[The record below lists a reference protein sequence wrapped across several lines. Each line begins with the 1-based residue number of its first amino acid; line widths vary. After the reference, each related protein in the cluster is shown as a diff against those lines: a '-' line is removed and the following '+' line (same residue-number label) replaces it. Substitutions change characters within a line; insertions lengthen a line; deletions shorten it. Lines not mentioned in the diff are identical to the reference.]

1 MADRI
6 TYVGIDVHKRS
17 IAVAVAS
24 GGLWGEV
31 RQYGRVANTAKAL
44 DRLLRKLRGAG
55 VRLRFCYEAR
65 PCGYGIQRRLAANG
79 HECIVVAPSLI
90 PRRPGDRVK
99 TTGEMPPAWPSR
111 TGRAS

>member
-6 TYVGIDVHKRS
+6 TYVGLDVHKES

-24 GGLWGEV
+24 DGRRGEV
-31 RQYGRVANTAKAL
+31 RQYGRVANTARAL
-44 DRLLRKLRGAG
+44 DRLLRKLGGAG
-55 VRLRFCYEAR
+55 VRLRFCYEAG

-79 HECIVVAPSLI
+79 HECVVVAPSLI
-90 PRRPGDRVK
+90 PSGRAIESRR
-99 TTGEMPPAWPSR
+99 TGEMPPAWPSC